1 MIKLKQLLSELN
13 YIYLTGHTPDS
24 IKERAK
30 DVRSRLITITR
41 FGKYVYESVTTK
53 NGNRYRQYIFPKNN
67 VKNLDVLRKER
78 LYKTSFHSPDDD
90 VFVQCTCPYFR
101 YHLEVALH
109 KRDTA
114 KEIAISNGQFPK
126 IRNPKL
132 IPYAC
137 KHLISAFQLF
147 DKQTDKYNKVKERRL
162 IKFQQ
167 QQQSKED
174 AEKREKET
182 LLRKQQLLKQQKQKE
197 RQNKTNQK

>member
-13 YIYLTGHTPDS
+13 YISLTGRTPDS
-24 IKERAK
+24 IRERAK

-41 FGKYVYESVTTK
+41 FGKYVYESITNK
-53 NGNRYRQYIFPKNN
+53 NGHRYRQYIFPKNN
-67 VKNLDVLRKER
+67 VKNLDILRKER

-109 KRDTA
+109 KRDAT

-137 KHLISAFQLF
+137 KHLISAFKLF
-147 DKQTDKYNKVKERRL
+147 DKQTEKYNKVKERRIL
-162 IKFQQ
+162 KAQQ
-167 QQQSKED
+167 QQKIKDD
-174 AEKREKET
+174 ADKREKEM
-182 LLRKQQLLKQQKQKE
+182 LQRKQQLDKKQ
-197 RQNKTNQK
+197 NTSNQT